1 MVSTR
6 RSASIVD
13 LVVSMKIHVF
23 SLLSLVILL
32 TSSHFHCFQ
41 PQNEQLNLNVNLFA
55 FKFAFAFHQP
65 LMRHIP
71 IHTQLQGVLHSNNNN
86 NNQSNN
92 DEKEVK
98 SMYIETNTNHRAN
111 TRSDTNDT
119 NRRVFLTNSISTVS
133 SLTFISLINN
143 QSVWAEESSSSSE
156 SKEPIV
162 DMKINKDGDENPEII
177 TITTTTT
184 PSISEGELTASSPP
198 PYRVK
203 DITTTTTTTTTMTPT
218 PLLNN
223 NNKIKSFS
231 SSPDPRFFIAGGASA
246 AISHGIT
253 TPIDVVKTRMQS
265 DTSFATISSP
275 IDVATK
281 IVEKEGPSGLIV
293 GLGPTV
299 IGYGLEGALKF
310 GVYESLKPIFLTFL
324 GVGVGGSGSSN
335 GEAYLAAAVCAGALA
350 SVILCPMEETRIRLV
365 TDPTFGKG
373 LLDGLPKL
381 LKEEGVFSPFQR
393 GMPPML
399 AKQVPYTMGKQVSF
413 DIFAGML
420 YTFLLG
426 LSFVPQKEIALEVE
440 IGAAFLASIVACLFS
455 HPGDVLLTATYKNN
469 NNTDGLNNESNDF
482 VSTIRNVYSD
492 GGVSAFFRGLNARFL
507 HVGCI
512 ITFQLVIY
520 DQIKQALGL
529 PASGS

>member
-1 MVSTR
+1 MVGTR
-6 RSASIVD
+6 RSGSIVD
-13 LVVSMKIHVF
+13 LVVCIKIHV
-23 SLLSLVILL
+23 LSLFLL
-32 TSSHFHCFQ
+32 VLLASSYFHHLQ
-41 PQNEQLNLNVNLFA
+41 PQHDVNL
-55 FKFAFAFHQP
+55 FAFAFHQP
-65 LMRHIP
+65 LVRHIP
-71 IHTQLQGVLHSNNNN
+71 IQTQLQGVL
-86 NNQSNN
+86 SNN

-98 SMYIETNTNHRAN
+98 SIYVDTKQRPNTI
-111 TRSDTNDT
+111 SDSNDN
-119 NRRVFLTNSISTVS
+119 NRRAFLRNSISTLS
-133 SLTFISLINN
+133 SLTFISLYSN
-143 QSVWAEESSSSSE
+143 QSVWAEESSSE
-156 SKEPIV
+156 SKGRTV
-162 DMKINKDGDENPEII
+162 DNMKINEDENPEII

-203 DITTTTTTTTTMTPT
+203 DITTTTTTTPT
-218 PLLNN
+218 PLLTNN
-223 NNKIKSFS
+223 NNTNKIKSFS

-281 IVEKEGPSGLIV
+281 IVEKEGPSALTV

-310 GVYESLKPIFLTFL
+310 GVYESLKPIFLTLL
-324 GVGVGGSGSSN
+324 GVGVGVGGGSSN

-381 LKEEGVFSPFQR
+381 LKEEGVLSPFQR

-469 NNTDGLNNESNDF
+469 NNNDGLNNENNYF
-482 VSTIRNVYSD
+482 VSTIRSVYSD
-492 GGVSAFFRGLNARFL
+492 GGFSAFFRGLNARFL